1 MENFEW
7 LAPLK
12 IGVLLIFFIT
22 FTLITTVTMSCRLDS
37 RLGALPLEDAHEC

>member
-12 IGVLLIFFIT
+12 IGVLLVFFIT
-22 FTLITTVTMSCRLDS
+22 FTLILTVTLSS
-37 RLGALPLEDAHEC
+37 RMDAQWGKLPLEDTHEC

>member
-22 FTLITTVTMSCRLDS
+22 FSLIVTVTYSCRMDS
-37 RLGALPLEDAHEC
+37 NWGKLPLEDVHER